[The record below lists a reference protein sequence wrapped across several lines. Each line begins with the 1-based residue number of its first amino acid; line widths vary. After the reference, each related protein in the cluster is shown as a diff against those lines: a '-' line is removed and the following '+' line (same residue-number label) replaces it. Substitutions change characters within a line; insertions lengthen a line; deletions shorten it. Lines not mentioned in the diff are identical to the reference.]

1 MSVRAI
7 SNGEAIHSG
16 EISWGTYIDP
26 KLNKRVPVEG
36 HVSVA
41 MPSDGPIQA
50 ASAPAPRSPPPSPP
64 KVARGH
70 FFGPRTK
77 TSGIRMPKLPRQT
90 NDTMNDPPPFEP
102 GDDWMVDDGSGVGD
116 ITLSIEDLINFFNS
130 SDIDTS
136 DIDDILPWWMDLDFI
151 DMESGEVWTEEEE
164 QAGHLDKSKREM
176 VVRRANAIL
185 RRRRELLE
193 KRSVWNFFEGV
204 YNGAK
209 KIVEV
214 SCAKKNF
221 KFFSP

>member
-1 MSVRAI
+1 M
-7 SNGEAIHSG
+7 
-16 EISWGTYIDP
+16 
-26 KLNKRVPVEG
+26 
-36 HVSVA
+36 
-41 MPSDGPIQA
+41 
-50 ASAPAPRSPPPSPP
+50 
-64 KVARGH
+64 
-70 FFGPRTK
+70 
-77 TSGIRMPKLPRQT
+77 
-90 NDTMNDPPPFEP
+90 
-102 GDDWMVDDGSGVGD
+102 
-116 ITLSIEDLINFFNS
+116 INFFNS

-176 VVRRANAIL
+176 VVWRANAIL